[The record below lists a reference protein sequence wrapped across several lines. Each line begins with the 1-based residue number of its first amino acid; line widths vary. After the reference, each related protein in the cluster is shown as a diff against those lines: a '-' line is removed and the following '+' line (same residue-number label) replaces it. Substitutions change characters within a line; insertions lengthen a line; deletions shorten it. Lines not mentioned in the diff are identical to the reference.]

1 MNISLDKV
9 SAGYDKNNFIL
20 NDLSVTF
27 SDGGIWG
34 ILGPNGSGKTTLLRV
49 LAGILPYM
57 GNVRLTTSAGSGSA
71 SKPLEEHELSSLSKR
86 ELARYI
92 AMMPQFTSIY
102 FSYTVY
108 DTVLLGRYAHSGN
121 SLGEMLGRNS
131 KHDKEIADKAI
142 EATGLSDIKK
152 KQISELSGGQLQ
164 RVMLARTIAQETPII
179 LLDEPTN
186 HLDLKYH
193 IELISYLRDWAS
205 RQTEINGITYPNTV
219 ISVFHDIGTAATLTD
234 NILLMKD
241 GEIIKKGSSREALT
255 KEILNDIYGVDV
267 VSYYEEIWKNIKQL

>member
-1 MNISLDKV
+1 MNIRLDKV
-9 SAGYDKNNFIL
+9 SAGYEKNNFIL
-20 NDLSVTF
+20 NDISVSFT
-27 SDGGIWG
+27 DGGIWG

-49 LAGILPYM
+49 LAGILPYT
-57 GNVRLTTSAGSGSA
+57 GNVRLSTAA
-71 SKPLEEHELSSLSKR
+71 DANSKSDTLEEKELSSLSKR

-121 SLGEMLGRNS
+121 SLGEMLGRSS
-131 KHDKEIADKAI
+131 KHDKEITENAI
-142 EATGLSDIKK
+142 EVTGLSDIRK
-152 KQISELSGGQLQ
+152 KQLSELSGGQLQ

-193 IELISYLRDWAS
+193 IELIFYLRDWAS
-205 RQTEINGITYPNTV
+205 RQTEINGVSYPNTV

-241 GEIIKKGSSREALT
+241 GNIIKKGPSREALT

>member
-1 MNISLDKV
+1 MNVRLDKV
-9 SAGYDKNNFIL
+9 SAGYEKNNFIL
-20 NDLSVTF
+20 NDISVSFT
-27 SDGGIWG
+27 DGGIWG

-49 LAGILPYM
+49 LAGILPYT
-57 GNVRLTTSAGSGSA
+57 GNVRLSTAA
-71 SKPLEEHELSSLSKR
+71 DANSKSDTLEEKELSSLSKR

-121 SLGEMLGRNS
+121 SLGEMLGRSS
-131 KHDKEIADKAI
+131 KHDKEITENAI
-142 EATGLSDIKK
+142 EVTGLSDIRK
-152 KQISELSGGQLQ
+152 KQLSELSGGQLQ
-164 RVMLARTIAQETPII
+164 RVILARTIAQETPII

-193 IELISYLRDWAS
+193 IELIFYLRDWAS
-205 RQTEINGITYPNTV
+205 RQTEINGVSYPNTV

-241 GEIIKKGSSREALT
+241 GNIIKKGPSREALT

-267 VSYYEEIWKNIKQL
+267 VSYYEEIWKIIKQL

>member
-1 MNISLDKV
+1 MNIRLDKV
-9 SAGYDKNNFIL
+9 SAGYEKNNFIL
-20 NDLSVTF
+20 NDISVSFT
-27 SDGGIWG
+27 DGGIWG

-49 LAGILPYM
+49 LAGILPYT
-57 GNVRLTTSAGSGSA
+57 GNVRLSTAADANSNSDT
-71 SKPLEEHELSSLSKR
+71 LEEKELSSLSKR

-121 SLGEMLGRNS
+121 SLGEMLGRSS
-131 KHDKEIADKAI
+131 KHDKEITENAI
-142 EATGLSDIKK
+142 EATGLSGIRK
-152 KQISELSGGQLQ
+152 KQLSELSGGQLQ

-193 IELISYLRDWAS
+193 IELIFYLRDWAS
-205 RQTEINGITYPNTV
+205 RQTEINGVSYPNTV

-241 GEIIKKGSSREALT
+241 GNIIKKGPSREALT

>member
-1 MNISLDKV
+1 MNISLEKV
-9 SAGYDKNNFIL
+9 SAGYEKNNFIL

-49 LAGILPYM
+49 LAGTLPYT
-57 GNVRLTTSAGSGSA
+57 GNVRLLTATGSDSTTN
-71 SKPLEEHELSSLSKR
+71 EHELSSLSKR

-131 KHDKEIADKAI
+131 KHDKEVADKAI

-193 IELISYLRDWAS
+193 VELISYLRDWS
-205 RQTEINGITYPNTV
+205 TKQTEINGAAYPNTV

-234 NILLMKD
+234 NILLMKE
-241 GEIIKKGSSREALT
+241 GNIIKKGPSREALT
-255 KEILNDIYGVDV
+255 KDILNDIYGVDV
-267 VSYYEEIWKNIKQL
+267 VSYYEEIWNNIKQL

>member
-1 MNISLDKV
+1 MNIRLDKV
-9 SAGYDKNNFIL
+9 SAGYEKNNFIL
-20 NDLSVTF
+20 NDISVSFT
-27 SDGGIWG
+27 DGGIWG

-49 LAGILPYM
+49 LAGILPYT
-57 GNVRLTTSAGSGSA
+57 GNVRLSTAA
-71 SKPLEEHELSSLSKR
+71 DANSKSDTLEEKELSSLSKR

-121 SLGEMLGRNS
+121 SLGEMLGRSS
-131 KHDKEIADKAI
+131 KHDKEITENAI
-142 EATGLSDIKK
+142 EATGLSDIRK
-152 KQISELSGGQLQ
+152 KQLSELSGGQLQ
-164 RVMLARTIAQETPII
+164 RVILARTIAQETPII

-193 IELISYLRDWAS
+193 IELIFYLRDWAS
-205 RQTEINGITYPNTV
+205 RQTEINGVSYPNTV

-241 GEIIKKGSSREALT
+241 GNIIKKGPSREALT

-267 VSYYEEIWKNIKQL
+267 VSYYEEIWKIIKQL